1 MSLSRREFLQIMAI
15 ASAAGVIRPAGAAAK
30 KMPGD
35 IYEVPTYGNV
45 TLLHFTDTHAQL
57 MPIYFR
63 EPDTNIGVGQA
74 RGKPP
79 HLVGKAFLE
88 HFKIRPNSILSHAY
102 TPIDFVEGARKY
114 GKVGGFAH
122 LATLVKRYR
131 GENPKRTLLLDGGD
145 TWQGS
150 GTALWTKGLD
160 MVQACNQLG
169 VDSMVGHW
177 EFTLGQDRVKELVEK
192 EAKFDFLAQNIKD
205 NEFGDPVFKPY
216 AIKEVNGFRV
226 AVIGQAFPFTPIAN
240 PRYLIPDWSFGI
252 QDQNMQTMVD
262 KVRNDEKAD
271 VVVVLSHNG
280 MDVDLK
286 MAERV
291 KGIDVILGGHTHDAV
306 PQPSIV
312 GKTLVVN
319 SGSNGK
325 FLSRLDLDVAKGR
338 VKGYKF
344 TMLPVFSNLIKPD
357 AEMAQLIEKIRAPY
371 QDKLN
376 EKLAVSEDLLY
387 RRGNFNGTFDQLI
400 VQALMDMK
408 NAEAAFSPGFRWGT
422 TVLPGQPITFE
433 HVMDQTALTYPVVT
447 LNEFTGSQIKEIME
461 DVADNLFNPDP
472 YYQQGGDMVR
482 VGGIEYTMDPTKTI
496 GKRIQNLHI
505 RGKAVEADKKYKV
518 AGWASV
524 GQPLEGEPIWDLV
537 AKWLREQKTVKVS
550 KLNRPRLIGVENNPG
565 IVG

>member
-88 HFKIRPNSILSHAY
+88 HFKIRPNSIHSHAY

-131 GENPKRTLLLDGGD
+131 GESPKRTLLLDGGD

-252 QDQNMQTMVD
+252 QDQNMQAMVD

-271 VVVVLSHNG
+271 VVVVLSH
-280 MDVDLK
+280 
-286 MAERV
+286 
-291 KGIDVILGGHTHDAV
+291 
-306 PQPSIV
+306 
-312 GKTLVVN
+312 
-319 SGSNGK
+319 
-325 FLSRLDLDVAKGR
+325 
-338 VKGYKF
+338 
-344 TMLPVFSNLIKPD
+344 
-357 AEMAQLIEKIRAPY
+357 
-371 QDKLN
+371 
-376 EKLAVSEDLLY
+376 
-387 RRGNFNGTFDQLI
+387 
-400 VQALMDMK
+400 
-408 NAEAAFSPGFRWGT
+408 
-422 TVLPGQPITFE
+422 
-433 HVMDQTALTYPVVT
+433 
-447 LNEFTGSQIKEIME
+447 
-461 DVADNLFNPDP
+461 
-472 YYQQGGDMVR
+472 
-482 VGGIEYTMDPTKTI
+482 
-496 GKRIQNLHI
+496 
-505 RGKAVEADKKYKV
+505 
-518 AGWASV
+518 
-524 GQPLEGEPIWDLV
+524 
-537 AKWLREQKTVKVS
+537 
-550 KLNRPRLIGVENNPG
+550 
-565 IVG
+565 